1 MRFTIIYVP
10 LEVRIRGLLLEEIK
24 FFICSEEHHTPREG
38 SVSVFPQVSKII
50 SFDVSRWLTSTKVP
64 YRS

>member
-1 MRFTIIYVP
+1 MLYVP
-10 LEVRIRGLLLEEIK
+10 LEVRIRGLLLEEIQ
-24 FFICSEEHHTPREG
+24 FSICSEEHQTPREG

-50 SFDVSRWLTSTKVP
+50 SFDVSRWLISTKVS